1 MKKETLRVKEIEI
14 SLVRLGTE
22 DYISLTDMVRDVEGD
37 QLIKN
42 WLRNKNT
49 LEFLAAWEKLYNPNF
64 NLVEFDQ
71 IRLEAGT
78 NRFLM
83 SVKQWV
89 NRTGG
94 IGIVSKTGRHGSG
107 TYAHKDI
114 AFEFGMWIS
123 PEFKLLLI
131 KEYQLLKSA
140 DNQRQNLEWDVRR
153 LISKTNYV
161 IQTDSIKQFRLPEL
175 HLNKGAEQYIYSEEA
190 DILNLALF
198 GKTAKQWREENLQEA
213 KKGLNIRDLADIH
226 ELIVLANLE
235 THNAKLIEQ
244 KIDQLER
251 LKVLHQIA
259 FRELQSL
266 RSSSHTIAKIESP
279 FKTIKSATE

>member
-1 MKKETLRVKEIEI
+1 MKKETLKVKEIEI

-175 HLNKGAEQYIYSEEA
+175 QLNKGAEQHIYSEEA

-198 GKTAKQWREENLQEA
+198 GKTAKQWREENSQEA

-244 KIDQLER
+244 KIEQVER

>member
-1 MKKETLRVKEIEI
+1 MKKETIKVQEIEI

-89 NRTGG
+89 SRTGG
-94 IGIVSKTGRHGSG
+94 IGIISKTGRHGSG

-175 HLNKGAEQYIYSEEA
+175 QLSKGAEQYIYAEEA
-190 DILNLALF
+190 DVLNLALF
-198 GKTAKQWREENLQEA
+198 GKTAKQWREENPQEA
-213 KKGLNIRDLADIH
+213 KRA
-226 ELIVLANLE
+226 
-235 THNAKLIEQ
+235 
-244 KIDQLER
+244 
-251 LKVLHQIA
+251 
-259 FRELQSL
+259 
-266 RSSSHTIAKIESP
+266 
-279 FKTIKSATE
+279 